1 MKKIFVLSAA
11 LLMLASCAGQSEQK
25 SADTVTADSTT
36 PISQVLTGEEQ
47 ARLTPDAVL
56 ERLKAGNE
64 RYVAGKPMARDLKSQ
79 SMASLEGQFPEAIVL
94 SCIDS
99 RVPVEYI
106 FDKGVG
112 DLFVGRVAGNV
123 AGAYMLASLE
133 YACDVSGSK
142 VILVLGHEDCGA
154 VKAAIKGVELG
165 NITSLMKEI
174 KPSVDATK
182 YDGERTYS
190 NKAFGDAVV
199 QENVLQTMDEI
210 RRDSPILKKL
220 EAEGKIKICGAVYEM
235 SSGKVRFL

>member
-1 MKKIFVLSAA
+1 
-11 LLMLASCAGQSEQK
+11 
-25 SADTVTADSTT
+25 
-36 PISQVLTGEEQ
+36 
-47 ARLTPDAVL
+47 
-56 ERLKAGNE
+56 
-64 RYVAGKPMARDLKSQ
+64 
-79 SMASLEGQFPEAIVL
+79 
-94 SCIDS
+94 
-99 RVPVEYI
+99 
-106 FDKGVG
+106 
-112 DLFVGRVAGNV
+112 
-123 AGAYMLASLE
+123 MLASLE

-174 KPSVDATK
+174 KPSVEATK

-190 NKAFGDAVV
+190 NKAFGNAVV

-210 RRDSPILKKL
+210 RRDSPILEKL